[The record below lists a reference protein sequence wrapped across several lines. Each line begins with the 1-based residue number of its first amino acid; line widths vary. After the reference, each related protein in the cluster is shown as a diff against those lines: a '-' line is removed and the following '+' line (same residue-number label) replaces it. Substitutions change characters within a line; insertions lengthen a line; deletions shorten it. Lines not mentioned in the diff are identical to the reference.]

1 MQYTNGGRCITRLK
15 FERDPN
21 KVITTSIYVLFFCT
35 YNCGIFAD
43 EMGHDG

>member
-21 KVITTSIYVLFFCT
+21 KVITSIYVVLFCT
-35 YNCGIFAD
+35 YNCEIFAD
-43 EMGHDG
+43 EMGHDS